1 MSFRAEAGHGLT
13 AAPLTR
19 ERWADLEALF
29 GPRGACGGCWCMWW
43 RLSRSVFTAQAGEG
57 NRASLRGLVEQGAA
71 PGLLAYV
78 GEQPVAWCALGPR
91 EAFPV
96 LERSRTLRRVDDR
109 PVWSIVC
116 LFVAREYRR
125 RGVSV
130 ALLRHSAAYCATKGA
145 AVVEGYPVAPQAA
158 DLPAAFTWTGT
169 LAAFEA
175 AGFAVARPAGSRVI
189 VRLYLGGA

>member
-1 MSFRAEAGHGLT
+1 MSSRAEAGHELT

-19 ERWADLEALF
+19 ERWADLETLF

-43 RLSRSVFTAQAGEG
+43 RLPRSVFTAQVGEG
-57 NRASLRGLVEQGAA
+57 NRATLRGLVEQDAA
-71 PGLLAYV
+71 PGLLAYA
-78 GEQPVAWCALGPR
+78 GEQPVAWCAFGPR

-145 AVVEGYPVAPQAA
+145 AVVESYPVAPRAA
-158 DLPAAFTWTGT
+158 DLPAAFAWTGT